1 MIPIRQ
7 LLKRLPEVCQPGSD
21 YVAGDLQQCWAT
33 AQWDGLAVGLPAATQ
48 SLITAALA
56 RVPGTPDAQIRQE
69 PDPANR
75 HFLAHQNP
83 AIPANRPCSY
93 FCPSPVGNLGAEAA
107 WRLLAHIAQT
117 PFYQRLRGE
126 LQLGYAVFSG
136 LRQINGQTGLL
147 FGVQSPHASTAE
159 IFGHIRTFLADLPQL
174 VSSLDEALH
183 PGS

>member
-1 MIPIRQ
+1 M
-7 LLKRLPEVCQPGSD
+7 
-21 YVAGDLQQCWAT
+21 
-33 AQWDGLAVGLPAATQ
+33 
-48 SLITAALA
+48 
-56 RVPGTPDAQIRQE
+56 
-69 PDPANR
+69 
-75 HFLAHQNP
+75 
-83 AIPANRPCSY
+83 
-93 FCPSPVGNLGAEAA
+93 GNLGAEAA

-174 VSSLDEALH
+174 VSSLDETSFTQARDALARQFSTEALGALQAAELLWQAKLAGH
-183 PGS
+183 PSDYLEALYAALLALEPGTTLKAAQHIAQADIGYLCLATHTATETFYQGRS